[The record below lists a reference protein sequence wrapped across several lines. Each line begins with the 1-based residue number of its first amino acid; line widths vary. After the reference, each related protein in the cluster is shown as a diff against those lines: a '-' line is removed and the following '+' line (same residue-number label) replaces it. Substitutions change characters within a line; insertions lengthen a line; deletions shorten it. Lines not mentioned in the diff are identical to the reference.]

1 MIGFFIMVNL
11 FLASVYDSFM
21 LHTSIKDKSKKQP
34 LEVEKQAESPNF
46 FLNLGNIEK
55 KNELIKKKREHEHE
69 THKERNMKI
78 STIPLHPKFTISNHT
93 KENYFASCK
102 DKILKLFE
110 NDWFRRFISLLI
122 IGDIIV
128 LCLDGHPIGKNQMI
142 FLHKWD
148 FFYFCCFFVEIN
160 AKIFAIG
167 IIGIKKS
174 LILLI
179 DTVIIY
185 ANFIVI
191 LYEISEGF
199 DLFEEGS
206 RVGIAIKTLKMIR
219 IFRVLYYTQLLSS
232 LGFIISALVKTL
244 NKMRQFFFI
253 MAVLVI
259 VLALMGMQ
267 IFSNRARFVET
278 HEGGIEFEM

>member
-1 MIGFFIMVNL
+1 MVNL

-21 LHTSIKDKSKKQP
+21 LHTSIKVKSKQIQKQP
-34 LEVEKQAESPNF
+34 SELDKQAESPNF

-55 KNELIKKKREHEHE
+55 KNELLKKKREHDESR
-69 THKERNMKI
+69 KERNMKI

-93 KENYFASCK
+93 KENYFANYK
-102 DKILKLFE
+102 DKILQVFE

-128 LCLDGHPIGKNQMI
+128 LCLDGYPITKSRMI

-148 FFYFCCFFVEIN
+148 FCYFCCFFVEIN

-167 IIGIKKS
+167 LSGIKKS
-174 LILLI
+174 LILCVDIL
-179 DTVIIY
+179 IIY
-185 ANFIVI
+185 ANFVVI
-191 LYEISEGF
+191 LYEISEGIGLF
-199 DLFEEGS
+199 DEGS
-206 RVGIAIKTLKMIR
+206 KAGIGIKTLKMVR

-253 MAVLVI
+253 MAALVVVLS
-259 VLALMGMQ
+259 LMGMQ
-267 IFSNRARFVET
+267 IFSNRARFLET
-278 HEGGIEFEM
+278 PEGGIEFEM